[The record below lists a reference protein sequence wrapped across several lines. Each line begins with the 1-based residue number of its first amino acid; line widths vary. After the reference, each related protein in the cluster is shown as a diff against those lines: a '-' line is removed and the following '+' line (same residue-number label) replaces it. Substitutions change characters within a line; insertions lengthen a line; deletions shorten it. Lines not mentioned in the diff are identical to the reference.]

1 MPDTRAR
8 LVQGLSMLSLVG
20 LALLAGCATVPMA
33 APADSARLKRLAAP
47 PDAAVVYL
55 YRNESFGAAIHM
67 DVELDGRPA
76 GQTVAQSYMVW
87 QVAPG
92 RHRLVSRAENDHDLT
107 IDTAPGRRYFVWQEV
122 KMGILSAR
130 SRLQQVAESQ
140 GQAGVD
146 ECELI
151 QMPLPPP
158 RSVRPPAPPPAAAT
172 APPAAPSG
180 PPPAPAPPT
189 S

>member
-8 LVQGLSMLSLVG
+8 PVQGLSTVSLVG

-55 YRNESFGAAIHM
+55 YRNESFGADIHM
-67 DVELDGRPA
+67 DVEIDGRAA
-76 GQTVAQSYMVW
+76 GQTVAKSYMVW
-87 QVAPG
+87 QLPPG
-92 RHRLVSRAENDHDLT
+92 GHRLVSQAENDTEL
-107 IDTAPGRRYFVWQEV
+107 ILQVMPGRRYFVWQEV
-122 KMGILSAR
+122 KMGVLSAR
-130 SRLQQVAESQ
+130 SQLHQVPDAQ

-151 QMPLPPP
+151 RMPLPLPP
-158 RSVRPPAPPPAAAT
+158 NPQPPE
-172 APPAAPSG
+172 
-180 PPPAPAPPT
+180 PAPAPPAQVPASAAAPQT

>member
-1 MPDTRAR
+1 
-8 LVQGLSMLSLVG
+8 
-20 LALLAGCATVPMA
+20 MA

-67 DVELDGRPA
+67 DVEIDGRAA
-76 GQTVAQSYMVW
+76 GQTVAKSYMVW
-87 QVAPG
+87 QLSPG
-92 RHRLVSRAENDHDLT
+92 SHRLVSRAENDHDLT
-107 IDTAPGRRYFVWQEV
+107 IDISPGRRYFVWQEV
-122 KMGILSAR
+122 KMGVLSAR

-158 RSVRPPAPPPAAAT
+158 RSVRPPPPAAA
-172 APPAAPSG
+172 APPPAAPSG
-180 PPPAPAPPT
+180 APPPALAPPT

>member
-1 MPDTRAR
+1 MRDTRVR
-8 LVQGLSMLSLVG
+8 LVQGLSLLSLAG
-20 LALLAGCATVPMA
+20 LAALAGCATVPMA

-55 YRNESFGAAIHM
+55 CRNESFGAAIHM
-67 DVELDGRPA
+67 DVELDGRRA
-76 GQTVAQSYMVW
+76 GQTVAKSYMVW
-87 QVAPG
+87 QLPPG
-92 RHRLVSRAENDHDLT
+92 SHRLVSRAENDQDLT

-130 SRLQQVAESQ
+130 SRLQQVVESQ

-172 APPAAPSG
+172 APPAAP
-180 PPPAPAPPT
+180 PPAPAPAPPT